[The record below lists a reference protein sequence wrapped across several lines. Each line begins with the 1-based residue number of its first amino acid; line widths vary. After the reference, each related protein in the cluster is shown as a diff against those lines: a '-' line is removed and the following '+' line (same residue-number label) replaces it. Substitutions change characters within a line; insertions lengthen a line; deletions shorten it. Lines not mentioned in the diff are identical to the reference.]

1 MLHLTING
9 KAVEVP
15 EGSTIMEAA
24 EAAGVKVPSL
34 CHMKNVH
41 QYGSCRIC
49 VVEVEGMKNLQ
60 ASCMAKV
67 REGMVIRTHSPKV
80 LAARKVLY
88 ELLLSNHPKDCLN
101 CSRNT
106 NCELQELGYELGVSE
121 SRFEGAMTKPMVDI
135 SPSITRDTSKCVLCR
150 RCVTVCTQIQK
161 VGAIQAQNRGFD
173 TVVSP
178 AMGLPL
184 NSTACAMCG
193 QCTVVCPTG
202 ALKETDGLAPV
213 WRALADPEK
222 RVVVQVAPAV
232 RAALGEEFGLP
243 VGTPVTGKMATALH
257 EIGFDDV
264 FDTLFSADL
273 TILEEGTELLGRLNA
288 ALKGDESQKE
298 KAVLPMI
305 TSCSPGWIKH
315 IEHQFPEELDHL
327 STCKSPHT
335 MLGAVVKSFYA
346 ERTATAPENMFVVS
360 VMPCTAK
367 KYEIQRPEMEV
378 DGNRDVD
385 AVLTTRELA
394 RIPEQDDVKEE
405 NKTLRAAAA
414 DVSASPDVTVVDY
427 DGEYTAAEIA
437 KMRAEKQKEIRDLDL
452 KLRMDKVELER
463 MKQEAANGV
472 VTSKLDGTVLRV
484 NDPDTAKQE
493 GSPVVIVSGGGGYYV
508 KTGVTELDRDKYPVG
523 TQMRIQSWEHGEVY
537 GTVAEISDTP
547 VPSSNNPYYSS
558 GNQNVSFYTMLI
570 ALDADSPLREDEWVD
585 VYFNAASTTSEDAL
599 CIETRFIRQDD
610 GGSYV
615 YRRGEDQLLHKQ
627 YVTTGVVQ
635 WGYTEIKSGL
645 TVDDWIAFPYGKDVK
660 ENAETIESDNS
671 DDFYYYGSY

>member
-1 MLHLTING
+1 MIHVTING
-9 KAVEVP
+9 KPVEVS

-24 EAAGVKVPSL
+24 ETVGIRIPSL

-88 ELLLSNHPKDCLN
+88 E
-101 CSRNT
+101 
-106 NCELQELGYELGVSE
+106 ELGYELGVGE

-335 MLGAVVKSFYA
+335 MLGAVVKSCYA

-394 RIPEQDDVKEE
+394 RMIKTAGIDFVNLPEGEFDAPLGLGTGAADIFGVTGGVMEAALRTVYEVVTGKELPFDKLHVAPIVGLEQVKTASITIEDTLPAYEHLKGVTVNVAVTSGLEGASMLMDEVAAGTSPYHFIEVMGCPGGCINGGGQPRCTEE
-405 NKTLRAAAA
+405 NYR
-414 DVSASPDVTVVDY
+414 
-427 DGEYTAAEIA
+427 
-437 KMRAEKQKEIRDLDL
+437 EKRSNALYSED
-452 KLRMDKVELER
+452 ER
-463 MKQEAANGV
+463 K
-472 VTSKLDGTVLRV
+472 VLRKSHE
-484 NDPDTAKQE
+484 NPDLMKLYSEYLGEPNGHLSHHLLHTH
-493 GSPVVIVSGGGGYYV
+493 YV
-508 KTGVTELDRDKYPVG
+508 KRGKY
-523 TQMRIQSWEHGEVY
+523 
-537 GTVAEISDTP
+537 
-547 VPSSNNPYYSS
+547 
-558 GNQNVSFYTMLI
+558 NQLV
-570 ALDADSPLREDEWVD
+570 
-585 VYFNAASTTSEDAL
+585 
-599 CIETRFIRQDD
+599 
-610 GGSYV
+610 
-615 YRRGEDQLLHKQ
+615 
-627 YVTTGVVQ
+627 
-635 WGYTEIKSGL
+635 
-645 TVDDWIAFPYGKDVK
+645 
-660 ENAETIESDNS
+660 
-671 DDFYYYGSY
+671 